1 MVRLPFELRVS
12 SGGSRFY
19 IHAAHRVFHCCYGL
33 HQYSPGISRSFRCT
47 AVASPES
54 ALEGKG
60 FLWLAA
66 GYQSRT
72 WAIPTNRES
81 AYALAALS
89 ADTADAVPVTE
100 VQALLP
106 RSRQSSRRRRRL
118 QRCPGRLVSLCH
130 RPPATRSPT
139 TERRRGGSGLDR
151 NHYRSWRQGVDTRR
165 RAAAIWPSPDTPR
178 LVAHRVRGAC
188 PQDRGCETLDLYR
201 K

>member
-12 SGGSRFY
+12 SGGIRFY
-19 IHAAHRVFHCCYGL
+19 IHAADRVFHCCYGL

-89 ADTADAVPVTE
+89 ADTADAVPLRKCRFCFRDPARVRAGDFSTTRRE
-100 VQALLP
+100 ELQLSSCGLQCSCYIRA
-106 RSRQSSRRRRRL
+106 SSRELLASRFDPNRTYFSLPHTR
-118 QRCPGRLVSLCH
+118 QRCL
-130 RPPATRSPT
+130 
-139 TERRRGGSGLDR
+139 
-151 NHYRSWRQGVDTRR
+151 
-165 RAAAIWPSPDTPR
+165 
-178 LVAHRVRGAC
+178 
-188 PQDRGCETLDLYR
+188 

>member
-1 MVRLPFELRVS
+1 MAALRRFGRLAYVLRWATIELLFALRAAEMVRLPFELRVS

-33 HQYSPGISRSFRCT
+33 HQYSPGISCSFRCT

-72 WAIPTNRES
+72 WAIPTNREA

-106 RSRQSSRRRRRL
+106 RSRRSSRRRRRL
-118 QRCPGRLVSLCH
+118 QRGDELQLSSC
-130 RPPATRSPT
+130 
-139 TERRRGGSGLDR
+139 GL
-151 NHYRSWRQGVDTRR
+151 
-165 RAAAIWPSPDTPR
+165 RALHLPR
-178 LVAHRVRGAC
+178 VKA
-188 PQDRGCETLDLYR
+188 
-201 K
+201 